1 MFGLHPIT
9 VAHTE
14 SLGSEVSVQAWN
26 WLMGFEMFQIC
37 WEWSDVFGNGVHRFR
52 NAADGFGN
60 AIDGSGR
67 PGMGLGLVR
76 DCSGGVWTAS
86 RQKSGCD

>member
-1 MFGLHPIT
+1 MCSGMVFTTSGMLTKQTLVQHP
-9 VAHTE
+9 
-14 SLGSEVSVQAWN
+14 
-26 WLMGFEMFQIC
+26 
-37 WEWSDVFGNGVHRFR
+37 FR

-76 DCSGGVWTAS
+76 DWSGGVWIVS
-86 RQKSGCD
+86 RHK